1 MFTGIIKATGTVKS
15 IKREGSNIELGI
27 ESSISKELHED
38 QSVCHDG
45 VCLTVTRTEGDQHF
59 VTLIE
64 ESLNRSAFKN
74 VKEGQLIN
82 LERSMRMD
90 DLLDGHM
97 VQGHVDGVGTV
108 TDVTSV
114 DGSYYFT
121 IAYDSKNS
129 HLIVD
134 KGSVSVNGVSLT
146 VVEPTSDS
154 FKVAIIP
161 FTIDHTNFQNFK
173 VGTLVN
179 LEFDILGKYVAKMLD
194 RMQEK

>member
-59 VTLIE
+59 VTLID
-64 ESLNRSAFKN
+64 ESLKRSAFKN
-74 VKEGQLIN
+74 VEEGELIN
-82 LERSMRMD
+82 LECSMRME

-108 TDVTSV
+108 KEVTSA
-114 DGSYYFT
+114 DGSFIFT
-121 IAYDSKNS
+121 IGYDSKNS

-134 KGSVSVNGVSLT
+134 KGSVSLNGVSLT
-146 VVEPTSDS
+146 VVEPTTDT

-161 FTIDHTNFQNFK
+161 FTMDHTNFKNLK
-173 VGTLVN
+173 PGDLVN
-179 LEFDILGKYVAKMLD
+179 LEFDILGKYVAKILAN
-194 RMQEK
+194 RV